1 MEERSNGFGKA
12 GLTLA
17 IISIFIGWIPVF
29 GWIGVILAFI
39 FSFIGVFRAPRG
51 SAIAGL
57 VITTIDI
64 IEIAVVIAVAGLS
77 LAGLLG
83 AGELGDIFAELGE
96 SVEDLL
102 Y

>member
-1 MEERSNGFGKA
+1 M
-12 GLTLA
+12 
-17 IISIFIGWIPVF
+17 F

-57 VITTIDI
+57 VITTVDI
-64 IEIAVVIAVAGLS
+64 IEIAVVLAVAGLS

>member
-12 GLTLA
+12 GLALA
-17 IISIFIGWIPVF
+17 IISIFIGWIPVI

-51 SAIAGL
+51 TAIAGL
-57 VITTIDI
+57 VITAVDV
-64 IEIAVVIAVAGLS
+64 IEIAIVVAALGFSLVGLMGGS
-77 LAGLLG
+77 
-83 AGELGDIFAELGE
+83 LGDIFADLGN
-96 SVEDLL
+96 SIEDLL

>member
-12 GLTLA
+12 GLALA
-17 IISIFIGWIPVF
+17 IISIFIGWIPVI

-51 SAIAGL
+51 TAIAGL
-57 VITTIDI
+57 VITAVDV
-64 IEIAVVIAVAGLS
+64 IEIAIVVAALGFSLVGLMGGS
-77 LAGLLG
+77 
-83 AGELGDIFAELGE
+83 LGDIFADLG
-96 SVEDLL
+96 SSIEDLL